1 MIVQPETV
9 LRWQRDRFRRF
20 WARLSRRKTRK
31 GRPSI
36 PAQVRRLIV
45 DMAVENPLWRAPRI
59 HGELQK
65 LGIAISERT
74 VSRILRRVPRP
85 PSQSWKTFLTNHIG
99 HIVSVDFFTV
109 PTITLKVLFVFVVMA
124 PRRREIL
131 HFNVTDHP
139 TAEWIAQQVREACA
153 FRDAP
158 KYLIRDRDR
167 VYGSTV
173 CDQLKAFGIQE
184 VLIAPASP
192 WQNGYVERLIGSIR
206 RECLDHFVI
215 LNARHL
221 KRTLGSYFEYYHR
234 SRTHL
239 ALRKDC
245 PIPRAVLNDG
255 KIVRI
260 PYLGGLHHCYTRRA
274 A

>member
-1 MIVQPETV
+1 VIWTGELWFAKNASSGKRAAQLTGMEIGGNIRCMPVMLLCLFRFVRLWCSGHPSIALENAALRLQIRALQRTRKRPVLTVSDQLFWCALAKLWHGWREALMIVQPETV
-9 LRWQRDRFRRF
+9 LRWQCDRFRRF

-124 PRRREIL
+124 PRRREVL

-139 TAEWIAQQVREACA
+139 TARM
-153 FRDAP
+153 
-158 KYLIRDRDR
+158 DRTA
-167 VYGSTV
+167 G
-173 CDQLKAFGIQE
+173 A
-184 VLIAPASP
+184 
-192 WQNGYVERLIGSIR
+192 
-206 RECLDHFVI
+206 
-215 LNARHL
+215 
-221 KRTLGSYFEYYHR
+221 
-234 SRTHL
+234 
-239 ALRKDC
+239 
-245 PIPRAVLNDG
+245 
-255 KIVRI
+255 
-260 PYLGGLHHCYTRRA
+260 
-274 A
+274 

>member
-1 MIVQPETV
+1 
-9 LRWQRDRFRRF
+9 
-20 WARLSRRKTRK
+20 
-31 GRPSI
+31 
-36 PAQVRRLIV
+36 
-45 DMAVENPLWRAPRI
+45 
-59 HGELQK
+59 
-65 LGIAISERT
+65 
-74 VSRILRRVPRP
+74 
-85 PSQSWKTFLTNHIG
+85 
-99 HIVSVDFFTV
+99 
-109 PTITLKVLFVFVVMA
+109 
-124 PRRREIL
+124 
-131 HFNVTDHP
+131 
-139 TAEWIAQQVREACA
+139 VREACA

-184 VLIAPASP
+184 VLTAPASP

-245 PIPRAVLNDG
+245 PIPRAVLDDG